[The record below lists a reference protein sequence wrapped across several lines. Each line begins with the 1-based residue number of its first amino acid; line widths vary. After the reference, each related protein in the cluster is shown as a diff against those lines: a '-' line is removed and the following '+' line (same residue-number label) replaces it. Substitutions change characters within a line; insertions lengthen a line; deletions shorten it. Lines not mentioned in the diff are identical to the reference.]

1 MNVVILSMQ
10 KKDNYGSVLQAYAL
24 KKMLEKFDL
33 NVEFMDIRKI
43 TKEI

>member
-10 KKDNYGSVLQAYAL
+10 KIDNYGSVLQAYAL
-24 KKMLEKFDL
+24 KKMLEKFEL

>member
-1 MNVVILSMQ
+1 MNIVILSMQ
-10 KKDNYGSVLQAYAL
+10 KIDNYGSVFQAYAL

>member
-10 KKDNYGSVLQAYAL
+10 KIDNYGTVLQAYAL

>member
-10 KKDNYGSVLQAYAL
+10 KIDNYGSVLQAYAL

-33 NVEFMDIRKI
+33 NVELMDIRKI

>member
-10 KKDNYGSVLQAYAL
+10 KIDNYGSVLQAYAL